1 MGNFLIDGV
10 RIMDTLYRFKGFV
23 NSDLSLIKNFL
34 DSALMDLNSFI
45 SDQEKLFD
53 IKVILNELVIN
64 GAMHGN
70 QEDLNK
76 KVFLKLILDSESL
89 KIIVKDEG
97 RGVDFDTSLYDCTKK
112 NCNGRGLL
120 IVEALTDQLILNEN
134 EVIAIKN
141 L

>member
-64 GAMHGN
+64 GAM
-70 QEDLNK
+70 QTL
-76 KVFLKLILDSESL
+76 
-89 KIIVKDEG
+89 
-97 RGVDFDTSLYDCTKK
+97 TKK
-112 NCNGRGLL
+112 SF
-120 IVEALTDQLILNEN
+120 
-134 EVIAIKN
+134 
-141 L
+141 

>member
-1 MGNFLIDGV
+1 
-10 RIMDTLYRFKGFV
+10 MDTLYRYKGFV

-34 DSALMDLNSFI
+34 DSAIRDLNPFI
-45 SDQEKLFD
+45 RDQEKLFD
-53 IKVILNELVIN
+53 IKVILNELVVN

-70 QEDLNK
+70 EEDLNK
-76 KVFLKLILDSESL
+76 KVFLKLILDKNSL

-97 RGVDFDTSLYDCTKK
+97 RGVDFDTYLYDCTQKR
-112 NCNGRGLL
+112 CNGRGLL
-120 IVEALTDQLILNEN
+120 IVEALTDQLILNDN

>member
-1 MGNFLIDGV
+1 
-10 RIMDTLYRFKGFV
+10 MDTLYKFKGFV

-34 DSALMDLNSFI
+34 DSAMKDLIPFI
-45 SDQEKLFD
+45 RDQEKLFD
-53 IKVILNELVIN
+53 IKVILNELVVN

-70 QEDLNK
+70 EEDLNK
-76 KVFLKLILDSESL
+76 KVCLKLILDRDSL

-97 RGVDFDTSLYDCTKK
+97 RGVDFDTTLYDCTQKK
-112 NCNGRGLL
+112 CNGRGLL
-120 IVEALTDQLILNEN
+120 IVEALTDQLILNDN

>member
-1 MGNFLIDGV
+1 M
-10 RIMDTLYRFKGFV
+10 RIMDTLYKFKGFV

-34 DSALMDLNSFI
+34 DSAIMDLYPFI
-45 SDQEKLFD
+45 EDQEKLFD
-53 IKVILNELVIN
+53 IKVILNELVVN

-70 QEDLNK
+70 EEDLNK
-76 KVFLKLILDSESL
+76 KVCLKLLLDEKSL

-120 IVEALTDQLILNEN
+120 IVEALTDQLILNKN

>member
-1 MGNFLIDGV
+1 
-10 RIMDTLYRFKGFV
+10 MDTLYKFKGFV

-34 DSALMDLNSFI
+34 DSAMKDLNPFI
-45 SDQEKLFD
+45 RDQEKLFD
-53 IKVILNELVIN
+53 IKVILNELVVN

-70 QEDLNK
+70 EEDLNK
-76 KVFLKLILDSESL
+76 KVFLKLILDRDSL

-97 RGVDFDTSLYDCTKK
+97 RGVDFDTALYDCTQKR
-112 NCNGRGLL
+112 CNGRGLL
-120 IVEALTDQLILNEN
+120 IVEALNN

>member
-1 MGNFLIDGV
+1 
-10 RIMDTLYRFKGFV
+10 MDTLYKFKGFV

-34 DSALMDLNSFI
+34 DSAMKDLNPFI
-45 SDQEKLFD
+45 RDQEKLFD
-53 IKVILNELVIN
+53 IKVILNELVVN

-70 QEDLNK
+70 EEDLNK
-76 KVFLKLILDSESL
+76 KVCLKLILDRDSL

-97 RGVDFDTSLYDCTKK
+97 RGVDFDTSLYDCTQKR
-112 NCNGRGLL
+112 CNGRGLL
-120 IVEALTDQLILNEN
+120 IVEALTDQLILNDN

>member
-1 MGNFLIDGV
+1 
-10 RIMDTLYRFKGFV
+10 MDTLYKFKGFV

-34 DSALMDLNSFI
+34 DSAMKDLNPYI
-45 SDQEKLFD
+45 TDQEKLFD
-53 IKVILNELVIN
+53 IKVILNELVVN

-70 QEDLNK
+70 EEDLNK
-76 KVFLKLILDSESL
+76 KVCLKLILDRDSL

-97 RGVDFDTSLYDCTKK
+97 RGVDFDTTLYDCTQKR
-112 NCNGRGLL
+112 CNGRGLL
-120 IVEALTDQLILNEN
+120 IVEALTDQLILNDN

>member
-1 MGNFLIDGV
+1 MN
-10 RIMDTLYRFKGFV
+10 TLYKFKGSV
-23 NSDLSLIKNFL
+23 NSDLSLIKSFL
-34 DSALMDLNSFI
+34 DSAIMDLDSFI
-45 SDQEKLFD
+45 KDEEKLFD

-70 QEDLNK
+70 EEDLNK
-76 KVFLKLILDSESL
+76 KVCLKLILDDDSL

-97 RGVDFDTSLYDCTKK
+97 RGVDFDTSLYNCTEKG
-112 NCNGRGLL
+112 CNGRGLL

>member
-1 MGNFLIDGV
+1 MGIFLVDGV

-23 NSDLSLIKNFL
+23 NSDLSLIKGFL
-34 DSALMDLNSFI
+34 DSAIMDLNPYI
-45 SDQEKLFD
+45 TDQEKLFD

-64 GAMHGN
+64 GAVHGN

-76 KVFLKLILDSESL
+76 KVCLKLVLKDDFL
-89 KIIVKDEG
+89 KIIVSDEG
-97 RGVDFDTSLYDCTKK
+97 MGVDHDTSLYDCGEKK
-112 NCNGRGLL
+112 CSGRGLL
-120 IVEALTDQLILNEN
+120 IVEALTDQLILNQN

>member
-34 DSALMDLNSFI
+34 DSALRDLNPFI
-45 SDQEKLFD
+45 EDQEKLFD
-53 IKVILNELVIN
+53 IKVILNELVVN

-70 QEDLNK
+70 EEDLNK
-76 KVFLKLILDSESL
+76 KVCLKLILDESSL

-97 RGVDFDTSLYDCTKK
+97 RGVDFDTSLYNCKEK
-112 NCNGRGLL
+112 SCNGRGLL

>member
-1 MGNFLIDGV
+1 
-10 RIMDTLYRFKGFV
+10 MDTLYRYKGFV

-34 DSALMDLNSFI
+34 DSAIMELNPFI
-45 SDQEKLFD
+45 KDREKLFD
-53 IKVILNELVIN
+53 IKVILNELVVN

-70 QEDLNK
+70 EEDLNK
-76 KVFLKLILDSESL
+76 KVFLKLILDQNSL

-97 RGVDFDTSLYDCTKK
+97 RGVDFDTSLYDCTQKR
-112 NCNGRGLL
+112 CNGRGLL
-120 IVEALTDQLILNEN
+120 IVEALTDQLILNDN

>member
-1 MGNFLIDGV
+1 MDGV
-10 RIMDTLYRFKGFV
+10 RSMNTLYKFKGSV
-23 NSDLSLIKNFL
+23 NSDLSLIKSFL
-34 DSALMDLNSFI
+34 DSAIMDLDSFI
-45 SDQEKLFD
+45 KDEEKLFD

-70 QEDLNK
+70 EEDLNK
-76 KVFLKLILDSESL
+76 KVCLKLILDDDSL

-97 RGVDFDTSLYDCTKK
+97 RGVDFDTSLYNCTEKS
-112 NCNGRGLL
+112 CNGRGLL
-120 IVEALTDQLILNEN
+120 IVEALTDQLILNKN

>member
-1 MGNFLIDGV
+1 
-10 RIMDTLYRFKGFV
+10 MDTLYKFKGFV

-34 DSALMDLNSFI
+34 DSAMKDLNPYI
-45 SDQEKLFD
+45 TDQEKLFD
-53 IKVILNELVIN
+53 IKVILNELVVN

-70 QEDLNK
+70 EEDLNK
-76 KVFLKLILDSESL
+76 KVCLKLILDRNSL

-97 RGVDFDTSLYDCTKK
+97 RGVDFDTTLYDCTQKR
-112 NCNGRGLL
+112 CNGRGLL
-120 IVEALTDQLILNEN
+120 IVEALTDQLILNDN

>member
-1 MGNFLIDGV
+1 
-10 RIMDTLYRFKGFV
+10 MDTLYRYKGFV

-34 DSALMDLNSFI
+34 DSAIRDLNPFI
-45 SDQEKLFD
+45 RDQEKLFD
-53 IKVILNELVIN
+53 IKVILNELVVN

-70 QEDLNK
+70 EEDLNK
-76 KVFLKLILDSESL
+76 KVFLKLILDQNSL

-97 RGVDFDTSLYDCTKK
+97 RGVNFDTSLYDCTQKI
-112 NCNGRGLL
+112 CNGRGLL
-120 IVEALTDQLILNEN
+120 IVEALTDQLILNDN

>member
-1 MGNFLIDGV
+1 
-10 RIMDTLYRFKGFV
+10 MDTLYKFKGFV

-34 DSALMDLNSFI
+34 DSAMKDLNPFI
-45 SDQEKLFD
+45 RDQEKLFD
-53 IKVILNELVIN
+53 IKVILNELVVN

-70 QEDLNK
+70 EEDLNK
-76 KVFLKLILDSESL
+76 KVCLKLILDRDSL

-97 RGVDFDTSLYDCTKK
+97 RGVDFDTTLYDCTQKR
-112 NCNGRGLL
+112 CNGRGLL
-120 IVEALTDQLILNEN
+120 IVEALTDQLILNDN

>member
-1 MGNFLIDGV
+1 
-10 RIMDTLYRFKGFV
+10 MDTLYKFKGFV

-34 DSALMDLNSFI
+34 DSAMKDLNPFI
-45 SDQEKLFD
+45 RDQEKLFD
-53 IKVILNELVIN
+53 IKVILNELVVN

-70 QEDLNK
+70 KEDLDK
-76 KVFLKLILDSESL
+76 KVCLKLILDSDSL

-97 RGVDFDTSLYDCTKK
+97 RGVDFDTALYDCTQKR
-112 NCNGRGLL
+112 CNGRGLL
-120 IVEALTDQLILNEN
+120 IVEALTDQLILNDN

>member
-1 MGNFLIDGV
+1 
-10 RIMDTLYRFKGFV
+10 MDTLYKFKGFV

-34 DSALMDLNSFI
+34 DSAMKDLNPFI
-45 SDQEKLFD
+45 RDQEKLFD
-53 IKVILNELVIN
+53 IKVILNELVVN

-70 QEDLNK
+70 EEDLNK
-76 KVFLKLILDSESL
+76 KVCLKLILDRDSL

-97 RGVDFDTSLYDCTKK
+97 RGVDFDTTLYDCTQKK
-112 NCNGRGLL
+112 CNGRGLL
-120 IVEALTDQLILNEN
+120 IVEALTDQLILNDN

>member
-1 MGNFLIDGV
+1 
-10 RIMDTLYRFKGFV
+10 MDTLYRFKGFV

-34 DSALMDLNSFI
+34 DSAIMDLNPFI
-45 SDQEKLFD
+45 QDQEKLFD

-70 QEDLNK
+70 KEDLDK
-76 KVFLKLILDSESL
+76 KVCLKLILDSDSL

-97 RGVDFDTSLYDCTKK
+97 RGVDFDTALYDCTQK
-112 NCNGRGLL
+112 NCSGRGLL